1 MNTPNKI
8 DFNPRADTLFL
19 PDFCK
24 VYTVFLGIIL
34 TELLAFV
41 LTLTP
46 LSKNGYDW
54 EYIRQD
60 LVTDLAM
67 ISLFMQWITLISMAL
82 LCLLRRWL
90 CRLGNQ
96 LAGLF
101 SYLLILSVTSLVSAV
116 AYQLVII
123 PVESLMTPPNEMR
136 PLFFWRNLGISALLS
151 AIVLRYFYLQ
161 YRWKQE
167 TEATAYARFQALQ
180 ARIRPHFLFNSM
192 NTIASLIRLQPQ
204 QAEQAVI
211 DFAELFRAILI
222 EANQGV
228 TLQQELDWC
237 QQYLHL
243 EKLRLAERL
252 HLIWQIDSLPQDAIL
267 PPLCLQPL
275 VENAI
280 YHGIQALPAGG
291 TIEIKGQFD
300 GSQIN
305 INISNPLPENL
316 SVYQGQQIAQL
327 NIQQRLHYFY
337 GSQANLAIQT
347 LANIYQVSLTFPYHN
362 HYDENTYR
370 R

>member
-1 MNTPNKI
+1 MNTLNQI
-8 DFNPRADTLFL
+8 DSSPKADDLFL

-24 VYTVFLGIIL
+24 VYTVFLGVIL

-41 LTLTP
+41 LTLAP
-46 LSKNGYDW
+46 LSNSGYDW
-54 EYIRQD
+54 EYVKQD

-67 ISLFMQWITLISMAL
+67 ISLFMQWITLVSMGL
-82 LCLLRRWL
+82 LCVLRRWL
-90 CRLGNQ
+90 CRLGNL

-101 SYLLILSVTSLVSAV
+101 SYLLIVSVTGLVSEV
-116 AYQLVII
+116 AYQLVVI
-123 PVESLMTPPNEMR
+123 PMESLMVQTNEVQQ
-136 PLFFWRNLGISALLS
+136 LFFWRNLGMSALLS

-161 YRWKQE
+161 YHWKQE

-192 NTIASLIRLQPQ
+192 NIITSLIRLQPQ

-211 DFAELFRAILI
+211 DFAEVFRASLV
-222 EANQGV
+222 EANNGV
-228 TLQQELDWC
+228 TLQQELEWC

-252 HLIWQIDSLPQDAIL
+252 RLIWQIDSLPQDAIL

-275 VENAI
+275 IENAI
-280 YHGIQALPAGG
+280 YHGIQALPTGG
-291 TIEIKGQFD
+291 TVEITGQFD
-300 GSQIN
+300 GSQIKLS
-305 INISNPLPENL
+305 ISNPIPEKP
-316 SVYQGQQIAQL
+316 SAYRGQQIAQQ

-337 GSQANLAIQT
+337 GSQANLIIQQ
-347 LANIYQVSLTFPYHN
+347 LADIYQVSLILPYHN